1 MQRSAVRWRGAA
13 TYAVRRWPA
22 DCEAMGP
29 KASPS
34 LSLAVSSHVRVGMMF
49 DKMFLWANNIDCL
62 CKK

>member
-34 LSLAVSSHVRVGMMF
+34 LSLAVSSHVRVGAAAF
-49 DKMFLWANNIDCL
+49 SLCLHHLNFLNR
-62 CKK
+62 K